1 MLEQLRVVVDKS
13 NKGARV
19 KLGDVAQVV
28 PKGRTVQVVVG
39 EKEVGSFWEI
49 ERRGGLANGRL

>member
-1 MLEQLRVVVDKS
+1 MVDKS